1 MRLSES
7 IIWRTGQGTKAV
19 IALAGLLSGG
29 AAVYLGGLAYKSFPD
44 SIVVVIAQLG
54 GALFGLAA
62 MFFACRS
69 IRCPGCGT
77 RWIWDTMSKE
87 SASRWMFSLLDSKT
101 CPKCGHPDGVAASG
115 SPTPPRGS

>member
-7 IIWRTGQGTKAV
+7 IIWRTGQGTKAA
-19 IALAGLLSGG
+19 IALVGLLCGG
-29 AAVYLGGLAYKSFPD
+29 AAVYLGATVYKSFPD

-54 GALFGLAA
+54 GALVWLGA

-69 IRCPGCGT
+69 IGCPGCRT
-77 RWIWDTMSKE
+77 RWIWDSMSKE
-87 SASRWMFSLLDSKT
+87 LASRWMFSLLDSKT
-101 CPKCGHPDGVAASG
+101 CPKCGHPYDVAASG

>member
-19 IALAGLLSGG
+19 IALLGLLSGG

-44 SIVVVIAQLG
+44 SIAVVIAQLG
-54 GALFGLAA
+54 GALFGLGA

-77 RWIWDTMSKE
+77 CWIWDSTSNE
-87 SASRWMFSLLDSKT
+87 PASRWMFSLLASKN
-101 CPKCGHPDGVAASG
+101 CPKCGHPDAVAASG